1 MPRLDEEAQG
11 AWKVYSFSQG
21 YLKVAF
27 MEIHQIPL
35 LREPVMVIAFSGWND
50 AAEAASGAVE
60 HLLSGWR
67 DKNDDVI
74 PELIANV
81 ESEDFYDF
89 QVNRPVVTIDES
101 QIRSITWPST
111 QVFGMAIPSMK
122 RDLVIVTGVEPS
134 MKWKSFTSDLLD
146 LADDLEVSLI
156 VSLGSLLADTPHT
169 RPITVTATGSHP
181 TIANRLGVSVS
192 KYEGPTGILGIIQD
206 GCMRRGI
213 DAISL
218 WAAVPHY
225 ASNAPSPKA
234 TLALINSLEEFL
246 DIKIPLS
253 DLPDRSDAW
262 EREVNDLAADD
273 SEIADYVK
281 ALEESKDAAE
291 LPDVSGDT
299 IAKEFER
306 YLRRQQED

>member
-1 MPRLDEEAQG
+1 
-11 AWKVYSFSQG
+11 
-21 YLKVAF
+21 

-35 LREPVMVIAFSGWND
+35 LREPIMIVAFSGWND

-67 DKNDDVI
+67 DKSDDVL
-74 PELIANV
+74 PELIAEV

-89 QVNRPVVTIDES
+89 QVNRPVVSIDES
-101 QIRSITWPST
+101 EIRSITWPST

-134 MKWKSFTSDLLD
+134 MKWKSFTSELLD

-169 RPITVTATGSHP
+169 RPITVTGTGAHP
-181 TIANRLGVSVS
+181 SIANRLGVSVS

-234 TLALINSLEEFL
+234 TLALINTLEEL
-246 DIKIPLS
+246 LNIKIPLS
-253 DLPDRSDAW
+253 DLPERADAW

-273 SEIADYVK
+273 SDIADYVK

-291 LPDVSGDT
+291 LPEVSGDT

>member
-1 MPRLDEEAQG
+1 
-11 AWKVYSFSQG
+11 
-21 YLKVAF
+21 

-35 LREPVMVIAFSGWND
+35 LREPIMIVAFSGWND

-67 DKNDDVI
+67 EKNDDVL
-74 PELIANV
+74 PELIAEV

-89 QVNRPVVTIDES
+89 QVNRPVVSIDES
-101 QIRSITWPST
+101 EIRSITWPST

-134 MKWKSFTSDLLD
+134 MKWKSFTSELLD

-156 VSLGSLLADTPHT
+156 ASLGSLLADTPHT
-169 RPITVTATGSHP
+169 RPITVTGTGAHP
-181 TIANRLGVSVS
+181 SIAKRLGVSVS

-234 TLALINSLEEFL
+234 TLALINTLEEFL
-246 DIKIPLS
+246 NIKIPLS
-253 DLPDRSDAW
+253 DLPDRADAW

-273 SEIADYVK
+273 SDIADYVK

-291 LPDVSGDT
+291 LPEVSGDT

>member
-1 MPRLDEEAQG
+1 
-11 AWKVYSFSQG
+11 
-21 YLKVAF
+21 

-35 LREPVMVIAFSGWND
+35 LRNPVMIMAFSGWND

-60 HLLSGWR
+60 HLLSGWGDR
-67 DKNDDVI
+67 NDEVV
-74 PELIANV
+74 PELIADV
-81 ESEDFYDF
+81 ESEEFYDF
-89 QVNRPVVTIDES
+89 QVNRPVVSIDES
-101 QIRSITWPST
+101 EIRSITWPTT
-111 QVFGMAIPSMK
+111 QVFGLSIPTMP

-134 MKWKSFTSDLLD
+134 MRWKSFTSELLD

-156 VSLGSLLADTPHT
+156 VTLGSLLADTPHT
-169 RPITVTATGSHP
+169 RPITVTGTGAHPSIAT
-181 TIANRLGVSVS
+181 RLGVSVS
-192 KYEGPTGILGIIQD
+192 KYEGPTGILGVIQD

-234 TLALINSLEEFL
+234 TLALINTLEDFL
-246 DIKIPLS
+246 DISIPLS
-253 DLPDRSDAW
+253 DLEENADAW
-262 EREVNDLAADD
+262 EKEVNDLAAEDT
-273 SEIADYVK
+273 EVAEYVK

-291 LPDVSGDT
+291 LPDVSGDS

-306 YLRRQQED
+306 YLRRHKED

>member
-1 MPRLDEEAQG
+1 
-11 AWKVYSFSQG
+11 
-21 YLKVAF
+21 

-35 LREPVMVIAFSGWND
+35 LREPIMIMAFSGWND

-89 QVNRPVVTIDES
+89 QVNRPVVSIDES
-101 QIRSITWPST
+101 EIRSITWPST

-156 VSLGSLLADTPHT
+156 VSLGSLLADTPHS
-169 RPITVTATGSHP
+169 RPITVTGTGAHP
-181 TIANRLGVSVS
+181 SIANRLGVSVS

-234 TLALINSLEEFL
+234 TLALINTLEEFL
-246 DIKIPLS
+246 NIKIPLS
-253 DLPDRSDAW
+253 DLADRADAW
-262 EREVNDLAADD
+262 EREVNDFAAED

-291 LPDVSGDT
+291 LPEVSGDT

-306 YLRRQQED
+306 YLRRHQED

>member
-1 MPRLDEEAQG
+1 MI
-11 AWKVYSFSQG
+11 
-21 YLKVAF
+21 
-27 MEIHQIPL
+27 M
-35 LREPVMVIAFSGWND
+35 AFSGWND

-67 DKNDDVI
+67 DKNDDVL
-74 PELIANV
+74 PELIAEV
-81 ESEDFYDF
+81 ESEDYYDF
-89 QVNRPVVTIDES
+89 QVNRPVVSIDDSE
-101 QIRSITWPST
+101 IRSITWPST
-111 QVFGMAIPSMK
+111 QVFGMAIPSMT

-169 RPITVTATGSHP
+169 RPITVTGTGAHP
-181 TIANRLGVSVS
+181 SIANRLGVSVS

-225 ASNAPSPKA
+225 AANAPSPKA
-234 TLALINSLEEFL
+234 TLALINTLEEFL
-246 DIKIPLS
+246 NIEIPLA
-253 DLPDRSDAW
+253 DLPDKADAW
-262 EREVNDLAADD
+262 EREVNDLASDD

-291 LPDVSGDT
+291 LPEVSGDT

>member
-1 MPRLDEEAQG
+1 
-11 AWKVYSFSQG
+11 
-21 YLKVAF
+21 

-35 LREPVMVIAFSGWND
+35 LRNPVMIVAFSGWND

-67 DKNDDVI
+67 DKSDEVV
-74 PELIANV
+74 PELIAEV
-81 ESEDFYDF
+81 DSEDFYDF
-89 QVNRPVVTIDES
+89 QVNRPQVSIDDSE
-101 QIRSITWPST
+101 IRSITWPTT
-111 QVFGMAIPSMK
+111 QVFGLAILSMQ

-134 MKWKSFTSDLLD
+134 MRWKNFTADLLD
-146 LADDLEVSLI
+146 LADDLEVSL
-156 VSLGSLLADTPHT
+156 VMTLGSLLADTPHS
-169 RPITVTATGSHP
+169 RPITVTGTGAHP
-181 TIANRLGVSVS
+181 SIASRLGVSVS

-225 ASNAPSPKA
+225 AASSPSPKA
-234 TLALINSLEEFL
+234 TLALINTIEEFL
-246 DIKIPLS
+246 DISIPMS
-253 DLPDRSDAW
+253 DLPERSDAW
-262 EREVNDLAADD
+262 EKEVDELAAED
-273 SEIADYVK
+273 SEVAEYVK

-291 LPDVSGDT
+291 LPDVSGDS

-306 YLRRQQED
+306 YLRRHQED

>member
-1 MPRLDEEAQG
+1 
-11 AWKVYSFSQG
+11 
-21 YLKVAF
+21 

-35 LREPVMVIAFSGWND
+35 LREPIMIMAFSGWND

-67 DKNDDVI
+67 DKNDDVL

-89 QVNRPVVTIDES
+89 QVNRPVVSIDES
-101 QIRSITWPST
+101 EIRSITWPST
-111 QVFGMAIPSMK
+111 QVFGMTIPSMS

-134 MKWKSFTSDLLD
+134 MKWKSFTSDILD

-156 VSLGSLLADTPHT
+156 VSLGSLLADVPHT
-169 RPITVTATGSHP
+169 RPITVTGTGAHP
-181 TIANRLGVSVS
+181 SIAHRLGVSVS

-225 ASNAPSPKA
+225 AANAPSPKA
-234 TLALINSLEEFL
+234 TLALINTLEEFL
-246 DIKIPLS
+246 NIKIPLS
-253 DLPDRSDAW
+253 DLPDRADAW
-262 EREVNDLAADD
+262 ENEVNDLAADD
-273 SEIADYVK
+273 SEIAEYVK

-291 LPDVSGDT
+291 LPDISGDT

>member
-1 MPRLDEEAQG
+1 
-11 AWKVYSFSQG
+11 
-21 YLKVAF
+21 

-89 QVNRPVVTIDES
+89 QVNRPVVTIDDSE
-101 QIRSITWPST
+101 IRSITWPST
-111 QVFGMAIPSMK
+111 QVFGMVIPSMD

-169 RPITVTATGSHP
+169 RPISVTATGSHP
-181 TIANRLGVSVS
+181 SIANRLRVSVS

-234 TLALINSLEEFL
+234 TLALINTLEEFL
-246 DIKIPLS
+246 NIKIPLS
-253 DLPDRSDAW
+253 DLPGKSDAW

-291 LPDVSGDT
+291 LPEVSGDT

>member
-1 MPRLDEEAQG
+1 M
-11 AWKVYSFSQG
+11 YSFAQG

-35 LREPVMVIAFSGWND
+35 LRDPVMIIAFSGWND

-67 DKNDDVI
+67 EKNDDVI

-81 ESEDFYDF
+81 EPEDFYDF
-89 QVNRPVVTIDES
+89 QVNRPVVTIDDSE
-101 QIRSITWPST
+101 IRNITWPST
-111 QVFGMAIPSMK
+111 QVFGMSIPSMS

-169 RPITVTATGSHP
+169 RPITVTATGAHP
-181 TIANRLGVSVS
+181 STANRLGVSVS

-234 TLALINSLEEFL
+234 TLALINTLEEYL
-246 DIKIPLS
+246 DLEIPLS
-253 DLPDRSDAW
+253 DLADRADAW
-262 EREVNDLAADD
+262 EREVNDLSAED
-273 SEIADYVK
+273 SEIAEYVK

>member
-1 MPRLDEEAQG
+1 
-11 AWKVYSFSQG
+11 
-21 YLKVAF
+21 
-27 MEIHQIPL
+27 MEIHKIPL

-50 AAEAASGAVE
+50 AAEAASDAVE

-111 QVFGMAIPSMK
+111 QVFGMSIQSME

-156 VSLGSLLADTPHT
+156 ISLGSLLADTPHT
-169 RPITVTATGSHP
+169 RPITVTATGSYP
-181 TIANRLGVSVS
+181 SIANRLGVSVS

-234 TLALINSLEEFL
+234 TLALINTLEEFL
-246 DIKIPLS
+246 NIKIPLS
-253 DLPDRSDAW
+253 DLPDKSDSW

-291 LPDVSGDT
+291 LPEVSGDT

>member
-1 MPRLDEEAQG
+1 
-11 AWKVYSFSQG
+11 
-21 YLKVAF
+21 

-35 LREPVMVIAFSGWND
+35 LREPIMIMAFSGWND

-67 DKNDDVI
+67 DKNDDVL
-74 PELIANV
+74 PELIAEV

-89 QVNRPVVTIDES
+89 QVNRPVVSIDDSE
-101 QIRSITWPST
+101 IRNITWPST
-111 QVFGMAIPSMK
+111 QVFGMAIPSMN

-169 RPITVTATGSHP
+169 RPITVTGTGAHP
-181 TIANRLGVSVS
+181 SIAHRLGVSVS

-234 TLALINSLEEFL
+234 TLALINTLEEFL
-246 DIKIPLS
+246 NIKIPLS
-253 DLPDRSDAW
+253 DLPDRADAW

-291 LPDVSGDT
+291 LPEVSGDT

>member
-1 MPRLDEEAQG
+1 MPRLGEAAQG
-11 AWKVYSFSQG
+11 AWKVYSFAQG

-89 QVNRPVVTIDES
+89 QVNRPVVTIDDSE
-101 QIRSITWPST
+101 IRSITWPST
-111 QVFGMAIPSMK
+111 QVFGMAIPSMD
-122 RDLVIVTGVEPS
+122 RDLIIVTGVEPS

-181 TIANRLGVSVS
+181 SIANRLGVSVS

-234 TLALINSLEEFL
+234 TLALINTLEEFL
-246 DIKIPLS
+246 NIKIPLS
-253 DLPDRSDAW
+253 DLPGKSDAW

-291 LPDVSGDT
+291 LPEVSGDT

>member
-1 MPRLDEEAQG
+1 
-11 AWKVYSFSQG
+11 
-21 YLKVAF
+21 

-35 LREPVMVIAFSGWND
+35 LREPIMIMAFSGWND

-89 QVNRPVVTIDES
+89 QVNRPVVSIDES
-101 QIRSITWPST
+101 EIRSITWPST

-156 VSLGSLLADTPHT
+156 VSLGSLLADTPHS
-169 RPITVTATGSHP
+169 RPITVTGTGAHP
-181 TIANRLGVSVS
+181 SIANRLGVSVS

-218 WAAVPHY
+218 WAAVPLY

-234 TLALINSLEEFL
+234 TLALINTLEEFL
-246 DIKIPLS
+246 NIKIPLS
-253 DLPDRSDAW
+253 DLPDRADAW
-262 EREVNDLAADD
+262 EREVNDLAAED

-291 LPDVSGDT
+291 LPEVSGDT

-306 YLRRQQED
+306 YLRRHQED